1 MTRYRY
7 RKDKEGFAIP
17 SGVLYRLACCDCGL
31 VHDIVLVS
39 DDGNDIG
46 FAACRNERATA
57 ARRRG
62 IFEIWAAV
70 QDSYRAGLA
79 TGIERAAKVC
89 EGIGTPESLRCA
101 AAIRAL
107 LK

>member
-39 DDGNDIG
+39 DDGKDIG

-62 IFEIWAAV
+62 IFEV
-70 QDSYRAGLA
+70 R
-79 TGIERAAKVC
+79 
-89 EGIGTPESLRCA
+89 ESPDKFPPAMQKRN
-101 AAIRAL
+101 L
-107 LK
+107 LKKSRKETK